1 MKKVAVVEDSL
12 VVRKLLSTI
21 LRNAGYEVIECSTEA
36 EGKSLGAV
44 DIAILDYMLPDGNG
58 LNVARYLKMKN
69 PGIVMILLTARSEK
83 IDPREVEIS
92 GVQYYLQKPVEPDK
106 ILDILRNTLK

>member
-1 MKKVAVVEDSL
+1 
-12 VVRKLLSTI
+12 
-21 LRNAGYEVIECSTEA
+21 
-36 EGKSLGAV
+36 
-44 DIAILDYMLPDGNG
+44 
-58 LNVARYLKMKN
+58 MKN